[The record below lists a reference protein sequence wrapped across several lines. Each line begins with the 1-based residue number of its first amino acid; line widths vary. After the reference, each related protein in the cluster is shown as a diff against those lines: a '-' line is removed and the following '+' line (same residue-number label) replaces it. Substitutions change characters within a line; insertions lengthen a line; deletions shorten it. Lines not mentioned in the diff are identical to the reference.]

1 MIMKRLLLCTV
12 AILAGSCITH
22 AATINWGHSAT
33 FRFQDENF
41 NPVIGALV
49 QLVYTSGGLVAPDW
63 SNEGGGYAGAN
74 TYVMWSLES
83 YSFFGDEGLA
93 EGSQTYTFGSTDHT
107 QDPPLF
113 TTGDQFF
120 IRVFNTTDW
129 TDITTATHYGTSGLY
144 TLAATQNDDVDNFY
158 LTEDLATVT
167 PVPEPGTMML
177 LGLGLLTMAVKK
189 RKRQ

>member
-1 MIMKRLLLCTV
+1 MRKLLASAAAVFVLV
-12 AILAGSCITH
+12 WASHG
-22 AATINWGHSAT
+22 ATINWGAGT
-33 FRFQDENF
+33 YRFQDENL
-41 NPVIGALV
+41 NYVNGALV
-49 QLVYTSGGLVAPDW
+49 QFLYTTDGVVGPDW
-63 SNEGGGYAGAN
+63 GNESGGYAGAN
-74 TYVMWSLES
+74 THVIWSFETYGFL
-83 YSFFGDEGLA
+83 GTDGLG
-93 EGSQTYTFGSTDHT
+93 EGSENYTFDSTDHT

-167 PVPEPGTMML
+167 PVPEPGTMMM